1 MGNEGTRV
9 IIPILQ
15 SEKMRKQDVN
25 DTFNGRLEAEVKD
38 FENVR
43 GKKKSK
49 RQITLTDLRVWS

>member
-43 GKKKSK
+43 GKKSP
-49 RQITLTDLRVWS
+49 RDE